1 MYREI
6 YKVDGSE
13 IAMDEKNRCLKMI
26 KQSKRKGINNRHA
39 IIYEVP
45 FFHKLLFI
53 YYFKLHPI
61 SVKTHLVVLI
71 LL

>member
-13 IAMDEKNRCLKMI
+13 WEKSMFKDDKA
-26 KQSKRKGINNRHA
+26 KQNSINNRHA

-45 FFHKLLFI
+45 FFYKLLFI
-53 YYFKLHPI
+53 YCFKLHPI
-61 SVKTHLVVLI
+61 YVKTHLVLSI